1 METLECIYFYSSFKI
16 NRIIHCKTEICGLC
30 AEGPRYTTQHI
41 TMKDPSVSGEKK
53 SLDENGNAVQ
63 TYNGE
68 RKKPR
73 RKHTQ
78 EHNVKVYNAEN
89 VEGHRNIEDIN
100 ILINFIENKESKS
113 KKGKTGNPVRVKT
126 SSGTK
131 PRTREKDTKR
141 EQLPSKLKK
150 SNSLEEISKTKLEDL
165 TTEKSVSSSGASSV
179 SSQHGMINIHTKLL
193 TRFICILILYCF
205 YNDRRKYC
213 IATSKAKKHWR
224 CDG

>member
-1 METLECIYFYSSFKI
+1 
-16 NRIIHCKTEICGLC
+16 
-30 AEGPRYTTQHI
+30 
-41 TMKDPSVSGEKK
+41 MKDPSVSGEKK
-53 SLDENGNAVQ
+53 SLDENGNALQ

-89 VEGHRNIEDIN
+89 VEGHQGNEDIDS
-100 ILINFIENKESKS
+100 LINFIENKESKS

-126 SSGTK
+126 SSGAK

-141 EQLPSKLKK
+141 EQLPPKLQK

-165 TTEKSVSSSGASSV
+165 TTEKSISSSGASSV
-179 SSQHGMINIHTKLL
+179 SSQHGMICNML
-193 TRFICILILYCF
+193 TY
-205 YNDRRKYC
+205 
-213 IATSKAKKHWR
+213 
-224 CDG
+224 

>member
-1 METLECIYFYSSFKI
+1 MRFIQISKLRYLLQI
-16 NRIIHCKTEICGLC
+16 EICDLC

-63 TYNGE
+63 NYNGE

-89 VEGHRNIEDIN
+89 VEGHRNEDIDS
-100 ILINFIENKESKS
+100 LINFIENKESKS
-113 KKGKTGNPVRVKT
+113 KKGKTTNPVRVKT

-179 SSQHGMINIHTKLL
+179 SSQHGMCIYIYKAFRYIICMYFNILSL
-193 TRFICILILYCF
+193 
-205 YNDRRKYC
+205 
-213 IATSKAKKHWR
+213 
-224 CDG
+224 

>member
-1 METLECIYFYSSFKI
+1 
-16 NRIIHCKTEICGLC
+16 
-30 AEGPRYTTQHI
+30 
-41 TMKDPSVSGEKK
+41 MKDPSISGEKK
-53 SLDENGNAVQ
+53 SLDENGNALQ

-89 VEGHRNIEDIN
+89 VEGHRNEDIDS
-100 ILINFIENKESKS
+100 LINFIENKESKS

-126 SSGTK
+126 SSGK

-141 EQLPSKLKK
+141 EQLPPKLQK

-165 TTEKSVSSSGASSV
+165 TTEKSISSSGASSV
-179 SSQHGMINIHTKLL
+179 SSQHGMICNML
-193 TRFICILILYCF
+193 TY
-205 YNDRRKYC
+205 
-213 IATSKAKKHWR
+213 
-224 CDG
+224 

>member
-1 METLECIYFYSSFKI
+1 
-16 NRIIHCKTEICGLC
+16 
-30 AEGPRYTTQHI
+30 
-41 TMKDPSVSGEKK
+41 MKDPSASGEKK

-89 VEGHRNIEDIN
+89 VEGHRNEDIDS
-100 ILINFIENKESKS
+100 LINFIENKESKN
-113 KKGKTGNPVRVKT
+113 KKGKTSNPVRVKT

-141 EQLPSKLKK
+141 EQLSSKLQK
-150 SNSLEEISKTKLEDL
+150 SNSMEEISKTKLEDL
-165 TTEKSVSSSGASSV
+165 VEKSVSSSGASSI
-179 SSQHGMINIHTKLL
+179 SSQHGMIFIYIYSVLLNI
-193 TRFICILILYCF
+193 IDYISLIFL
-205 YNDRRKYC
+205 
-213 IATSKAKKHWR
+213 SW
-224 CDG
+224 

>member
-1 METLECIYFYSSFKI
+1 
-16 NRIIHCKTEICGLC
+16 
-30 AEGPRYTTQHI
+30 
-41 TMKDPSVSGEKK
+41 MKDSSASGEKK

-89 VEGHRNIEDIN
+89 VEGHRNEDIDS
-100 ILINFIENKESKS
+100 LINFIENKDSKS
-113 KKGKTGNPVRVKT
+113 KKGKTSNSVRVKT

-141 EQLPSKLKK
+141 EQLPSKLQK

-165 TTEKSVSSSGASSV
+165 TMEKSVSSSGASSI
-179 SSQHGMINIHTKLL
+179 SSQHGMSFWTRNLL
-193 TRFICILILYCF
+193 CIFFPTFLS
-205 YNDRRKYC
+205 RR
-213 IATSKAKKHWR
+213 
-224 CDG
+224 

>member
-1 METLECIYFYSSFKI
+1 M
-16 NRIIHCKTEICGLC
+16 C
-30 AEGPRYTTQHI
+30 AEGPRYTAQHI

-63 TYNGE
+63 SYND
-68 RKKPR
+68 RFAKKLR

-89 VEGHRNIEDIN
+89 VEGHRNEDIDS
-100 ILINFIENKESKS
+100 LINFIENKESKS
-113 KKGKTGNPVRVKT
+113 KKGKTSNPVRVKA

-141 EQLPSKLKK
+141 EQLPSKLQK

-179 SSQHGMINIHTKLL
+179 SSQHGMI
-193 TRFICILILYCF
+193 ICI
-205 YNDRRKYC
+205 
-213 IATSKAKKHWR
+213 
-224 CDG
+224 

>member
-1 METLECIYFYSSFKI
+1 MQIE
-16 NRIIHCKTEICGLC
+16 IHNLR
-30 AEGPRYTTQHI
+30 AEGSRYTTQHI

-63 TYNGE
+63 AYNGE

-89 VEGHRNIEDIN
+89 VEGHRNEDIDS
-100 ILINFIENKESKS
+100 LINFIENKESKS

-179 SSQHGMINIHTKLL
+179 SSQHGAYIKFLDV
-193 TRFICILILYCF
+193 ICMYFFVILYCL
-205 YNDRRKYC
+205 DRRKHS
-213 IATSKAKKHWR
+213 IETSKTKKHRR
-224 CDG
+224 CDS